1 MNEITVRNLCM
12 SYIENSEKV
21 TIWDLATKNEVF
33 KGTYEEAMHS
43 DFSNHS
49 VYNYGIEN
57 GTISISISTE
67 TW

>member
-21 TIWDLATKNEVF
+21 TIWDLATKKEVF
-33 KGTYEEAMHS
+33 KGTYEEVMHS
-43 DFSNHS
+43 DFSNYS